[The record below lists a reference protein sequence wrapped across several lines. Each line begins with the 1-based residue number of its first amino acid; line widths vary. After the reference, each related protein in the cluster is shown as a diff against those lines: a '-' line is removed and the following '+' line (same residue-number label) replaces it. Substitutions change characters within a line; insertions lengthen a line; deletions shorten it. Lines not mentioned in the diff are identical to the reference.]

1 MARRIQLTDQ
11 PDVRLLHRSARLALS
26 GRMLT
31 ALRAHQ
37 LLFALVGCYLV
48 IGLAASLFIPP
59 WQAPDEPPHFA
70 YVRNLQLGIS
80 GDAPAAQRP
89 IIASL
94 YSFRFWEY
102 GGTTAPS
109 AIPTSFTAPSL
120 RLLPQIEK
128 TPLYYWLGARVA
140 SWTDDLILQLYS
152 VRWLSVLLSMLAIPL
167 IYATAREILPAE
179 RAGMAL
185 AAAALV
191 AFLPM
196 YEYIGAAVNP
206 DNLGAPLAAAA
217 ILLAVRALRGK
228 QPIAASVG
236 AVLMAALA
244 FWARRS
250 TIVIV
255 PWSLLVAGVCALGWA
270 RRRYSRAALLALMTL
285 GLAVVLAAVAWPSD
299 DAAAWRRIG
308 DNWGATRSDQNAFEG
323 THSLRIVRSEQA
335 QQALLFQPLPPP
347 RVREVLGRAV
357 LLDAMVRSAGTP
369 THGKL
374 AVSVSGGRSSSA
386 PFIATGDWQHVWL
399 SYVVPTNTLNLD
411 VILLATSTG
420 ELFFDRVQLLDAG
433 TAAPATILSNMG
445 GEQAFTWWQQRFQ
458 QNQAVQYLTRIIQ
471 SARDGVYG
479 LPQAHVLYPWFLY
492 HLFSSLYGRFGW
504 MNFGLS
510 DQLYLAVGLVCA
522 GLLCGLARVWRRAS
536 GLVSSQRH
544 ALAWLA
550 LLVVMAV
557 ATLLLDYTP
566 YLYASTYPQGR
577 YLFPVLAPIA
587 ALLVSGFAQL
597 LPARY
602 EQRGLLT
609 TLALLIALDLWCW
622 AGVIVPHFYQ

>member
-1 MARRIQLTDQ
+1 MARRIPLTDQ
-11 PDVRLLHRSARLALS
+11 PDVQLLHRRAPLALAE
-26 GRMLT
+26 RIQT
-31 ALRAHQ
+31 ALRAEQ
-37 LLFALVGCYLV
+37 LLLALLGCYLV
-48 IGLAASLFIPP
+48 VGLAASLFIPP

-70 YVRNLQLGIS
+70 YVRSLQLGVS
-80 GDAPAAQRP
+80 GDTPDTQRP

-94 YSFRFWEY
+94 YNFRFWDY
-102 GGTTAPS
+102 RGAP
-109 AIPTSFTAPSL
+109 APAQVPASFTAPSL
-120 RLLPQIEK
+120 SLFPQIEK
-128 TPLYYWLGARVA
+128 TPFYYWLGAHVA

-236 AVLMAALA
+236 AVLLAALA

-255 PWSLLVAGVCALGWA
+255 PWSLLVAAVCALGWV
-270 RRRYSRAALLALMTL
+270 RRRYSRAALLALVAT
-285 GLAVVLAAVAWPSD
+285 GLALILAAVVWPSD
-299 DAAAWRRIG
+299 RAAAWRAVGG
-308 DNWGATRSDQNAFEG
+308 DWGATRSDQSAFEG
-323 THSLRIVRSEQA
+323 THSLRIVRSA
-335 QQALLFQPLPPP
+335 QTPEALLVQSLPPP
-347 RVREVLGRAV
+347 RVREVLGRTV

-369 THGKL
+369 TRGAL
-374 AVSVSGGRSSSA
+374 ALSVRGGHSA
-386 PFIATGDWQHVWL
+386 STPFMATGDWQHVAL

-411 VILLATSTG
+411 VILIAAGTG
-420 ELFFDRVQLLDAG
+420 ELLFDRVQLLAGG
-433 TAAPATILSNMG
+433 TATPATIISNSG
-445 GEQAFTWWQQRFQ
+445 GEVVLSWWQQRFQ

-479 LPQAHVLYPWFLY
+479 SPQALALYPWFLY
-492 HLFSSLYGRFGW
+492 HMFSSLYGRFGW

-510 DQLYLAVGLVCA
+510 DQLYLAIGLVCV
-522 GLLCGLARVWRRAS
+522 GLLCGLARVGRRAG
-536 GLVSSQRH
+536 GLVPGQRH
-544 ALAWLA
+544 AITWLA

-566 YLYASTYPQGR
+566 YLYTSTYPQGR

-602 EQRGLLT
+602 ERQGLLSA
-609 TLALLIALDLWCW
+609 LALLIALDVWSW
-622 AGVIVPHFYQ
+622 AGVIVPYFYR

>member
-1 MARRIQLTDQ
+1 MARRIPLTDQ
-11 PDVRLLHRSARLALS
+11 PDVRLLHRGDRLAL
-26 GRMLT
+26 GERVLT

-37 LLFALVGCYLV
+37 LLLALVGCYLV
-48 IGLAASLFIPP
+48 VGLAASLFIPP

-70 YVRNLQLGIS
+70 YVRSVQLGIS
-80 GDAPAAQRP
+80 GNAPDAQRL
-89 IIASL
+89 IIISL

-109 AIPTSFTAPSL
+109 TIPASFTAPSL
-120 RLLPQIEK
+120 RLFPQTEK
-128 TPLYYWLGARVA
+128 TPLYYWLGAGVA

-167 IYATAREILPAE
+167 IYATARELLPTK

-185 AAAALV
+185 AAAALA

-196 YEYIGAAVNP
+196 YEYIGASVNP
-206 DNLGAPLAAAA
+206 DNIGAPLAAAA

-236 AVLMAALA
+236 AVLLAALA

-255 PWSLLVAGVCALGWA
+255 PWSLLVAAACALGWV
-270 RRRYSRAALLALMTL
+270 RQRFSRAALVALVTV

-299 DAAAWRRIG
+299 SAAAWRVVG
-308 DNWGATRSDQNAFEG
+308 GWGATRSDQSAFEG
-323 THSLRIVRSEQA
+323 THSLRVVRSAEA
-335 QQALLFQPLPPP
+335 KQALLVQPLPLP
-347 RVREVLGRAV
+347 RVREVLGRTV

-369 THGKL
+369 TRGAL
-374 AVSVSGGRSSSA
+374 ALSVGGRSYSA
-386 PFIATGDWQHVWL
+386 PFTATGDWQHVAL
-399 SYVVPTNTLNLD
+399 SYVVPTSTLNLD
-411 VILLATSTG
+411 VILLATGTG
-420 ELFFDRVQLLDAG
+420 ELLFDRVQLLDRG
-433 TAAPATILSNMG
+433 TATPATLISNTG
-445 GEQAFTWWQQRFQ
+445 GEQAFSWWQQRFQ

-479 LPQAHVLYPWFLY
+479 SPQALRLYPWFLY
-492 HLFSSLYGRFGW
+492 HMFSSLYGRFGW

-510 DQLYLAVGLVCA
+510 DWLYLAIGLVCA
-522 GLLCGLARVWRRAS
+522 GLLCGLVRAWRRTG
-536 GLVSSQRH
+536 GLVPSQRH

-557 ATLLLDYTP
+557 ATVLLDYTP

-587 ALLVSGFAQL
+587 GLLVSGFAQL

-602 EQRGLLT
+602 ERRGLVTALT
-609 TLALLIALDLWCW
+609 LLIALDLWSW
-622 AGVIVPHFYQ
+622 AGVIVPHFYR